1 MSEPTFIYGSA
12 EQPTFEDITITAAG
26 HAGNGCARIIGT
38 QYGKPS
44 NIVEKTVTLIG
55 IDEDGVQHELYTTNI
70 LHNLYKKDLPS
81 SIID

>member
-1 MSEPTFIYGSA
+1 M
-12 EQPTFEDITITAAG
+12 TAAG

-44 NIVEKTVTLIG
+44 TIVEKTVTLIG
-55 IDEDGVQHELYTTNI
+55 IDEEGVQYELYTTNI

-81 SIID
+81 SIIG